1 MNRCRYAANEP
12 APAPDGLAGRRVD
25 VAVVGGGP
33 AGSATALLLARAGRD
48 VLLLDARTFPR
59 PKPCGD
65 YLNPVGAQALAHLGL
80 DGALADVSL
89 PLRGMVI
96 VSPGGREVVA
106 PFPAGQGLSVPRDA
120 LDAALLQAAS
130 GAGVEVR
137 TGVPVIGI
145 DGHGG
150 AWTGAPRRGTWRVE
164 TPLGR
169 VEARVLVGADGY
181 RSRVAAAAGLGGA
194 GPRRG
199 RFALA
204 LRVRGLRTRPGY
216 AEMHLAHDAY
226 CGVSAFPDGWANVTP
241 VLAPRGL
248 DRRVRRDPAAL
259 DTVLARFPRL
269 HTRLR
274 QPGVEVAPGWRAVG
288 PLGFWRRR
296 PAGPGVV
303 LVGDAAGF
311 VDPLTG
317 QGVTLALAGA
327 VRAARVI
334 DAALAHGL
342 EGHPQAF
349 APYVRWHRRRYAF
362 LSVFLGTVDAV
373 ALRPA
378 LIEPIVAAWA
388 RWPALASA
396 FLGLIGGRAAGPATV
411 HDTGIGWLAACRR
424 RA

>member
-1 MNRCRYAANEP
+1 MSPPQR
-12 APAPDGLAGRRVD
+12 PDDLAGRRVD
-25 VAVVGGGP
+25 VVVVGGGP
-33 AGSATALLLARAGRD
+33 AGSATALLLARSGRD
-48 VLLLDARTFPR
+48 VLLLDARPFPR

-65 YLNPVGAQALAHLGL
+65 YLNPVGARALAQLGL
-80 DGALADVSL
+80 DGALGDAAQ

-96 VSPGGREVVA
+96 VSPGGQEVAA
-106 PFPAGQGLSVPRDA
+106 PFPAGRGLSVPRDT
-120 LDAALLQAAS
+120 LDAALLRAAS
-130 GAGVEVR
+130 RAGAAVH
-137 TGVPVIGI
+137 TGVPVTALEG
-145 DGHGG
+145 GG
-150 AWTGAPRRGTWRVE
+150 ARVGAARRGTWRIE

-181 RSRVAAAAGLGGA
+181 RSRVAAAVGLGGA

-259 DTVLARFPRL
+259 DAVLARFPRL
-269 HTRLR
+269 HARLR
-274 QPGVEVAPGWRAVG
+274 QPGVAVAPGWRAVG

-303 LVGDAAGF
+303 LVGDAAAF

-327 VRAARVI
+327 VRAARAI
-334 DAALAHGL
+334 DAALADGL
-342 EGHPQAF
+342 EGHPAAY
-349 APYVRWHRRRYAF
+349 APYVRWHRRRYAL
-362 LSVFLGTVDAV
+362 LSVFLGAVDAV
-373 ALRPA
+373 ALHPA
-378 LIEPIVAAWA
+378 LIEPVVAAWA

-396 FLGLIGGRAAGPATV
+396 FLGLIGGRAASPATV
-411 HDTGIGWLAACRR
+411 HDAGIGWLAACRP